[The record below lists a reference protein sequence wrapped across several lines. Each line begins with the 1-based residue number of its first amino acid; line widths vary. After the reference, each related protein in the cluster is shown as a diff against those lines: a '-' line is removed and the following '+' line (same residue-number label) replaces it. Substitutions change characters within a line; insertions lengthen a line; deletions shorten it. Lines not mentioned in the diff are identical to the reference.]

1 MSNRV
6 TTSMMYGNL
15 MSALHDNSRRVL
27 DLQRQMSTMRKYA
40 KLSDNPAVIARS
52 LNLEASLRAN
62 ETYRETHENA
72 MTMLKHSEGALNKV
86 LNAAQAIRALVVRAG
101 DGALTAKEQASIA
114 EQIEANKREIFDAL
128 FSTGAG

>member
-72 MTMLKHSEGALNKV
+72 MTML
-86 LNAAQAIRALVVRAG
+86 
-101 DGALTAKEQASIA
+101 
-114 EQIEANKREIFDAL
+114 F
-128 FSTGAG
+128 